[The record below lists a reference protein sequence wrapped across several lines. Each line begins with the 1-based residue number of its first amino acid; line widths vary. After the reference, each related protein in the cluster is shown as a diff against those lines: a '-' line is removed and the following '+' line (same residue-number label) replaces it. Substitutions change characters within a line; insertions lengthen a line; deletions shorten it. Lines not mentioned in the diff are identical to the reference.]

1 MKIKKRI
8 LERLNESIEKNFINY
23 DDDQDD
29 ETPEYK
35 LDNSQ
40 QEIMNILSNYVD
52 FYHANVDVK
61 FDSKMKFTY
70 AIHALNH
77 ILK

>member
-1 MKIKKRI
+1 
-8 LERLNESIEKNFINY
+8 
-23 DDDQDD
+23 
-29 ETPEYK
+29 
-35 LDNSQ
+35 
-40 QEIMNILSNYVD
+40 MNIISNYVD

-61 FDSKMKFTY
+61 FDSKIKFSY